1 MNLRQRFLWVIYA
14 LLLVITIGI
23 IGYMTIENW
32 SFLDALYMTVFTV
45 STVGYA
51 EVHALSAVG
60 RVFSI
65 VLIIGGVGVMLYT
78 LTTLVQ
84 YFIEGRFTNISGRHW
99 IKEKIANLKGH
110 IILCGYGLLN
120 YPSSHLIV

>member
-1 MNLRQRFLWVIYA
+1 MDLRQRFLWVIYA
-14 LLLVITIGI
+14 PLLVIAIGV

-32 SFLDALYMTVFTV
+32 SFLDALYMTVITV

-84 YFIEGRFTNISGRHW
+84 YFFEGRFTNILGEAPDERENCKSKRTYHPVRVW
-99 IKEKIANLKGH
+99 
-110 IILCGYGLLN
+110 
-120 YPSSHLIV
+120 SV